1 MKLMTSE
8 EQKEFVYNIGFVQEI
23 KKLSFVEQVILFG
36 SRARGKAGEFSDID
50 IAVVCPQATIQEWF
64 SIIDIIDNAQTLLPI
79 DCVRFDEADKDL
91 QQKIKKE
98 GIVL

>member
-1 MKLMTSE
+1 MKMMTSQ
-8 EQKEFVYNIGFVQEI
+8 EQKEFIEKIGFVQQI
-23 KKLSFVEQVILFG
+23 KKLPFVEQVILFG
-36 SRARGKAGEFSDID
+36 SRARGTAGKFSDID
-50 IAVVCPQATIQEWF
+50 IAVISPHATIQEWF
-64 SIIDIIDNAQTLLPI
+64 EIIDIVDNAQTLLSI